1 MMNNYFLVG
10 VLAAA
15 MLSTDVSGQTVLS
28 PGTKTKNTVRVA
40 EKGAPAVRIRHNS
53 ERPAPRGGIAN
64 DACADAISLT
74 VNAPADCPANA
85 TAGDNS
91 GAAGDGEPTCD
102 TGASAYEDVWYAFN
116 SGSFTNVVINVTPGT
131 IEDLVIDVL
140 EGGCAGTSVACNFG
154 TAALALSVP
163 VTPNTDYVFSVVS
176 NNDFGIGGTFDL
188 CLTGLGGGTA
198 PANDDCAGATSLT
211 VGTECTPVTA
221 SIADATSTLPSI
233 ACNGFT
239 SPGALDIW
247 FSFVANGPITLVRA
261 EGQGTMDVVMEGFTG
276 DCNNLVSVGC
286 ADATFPPDGLQETLT
301 MNTVAGT
308 TYYVRVYHYGAGPT
322 TDPEF
327 NICAFTPS
335 NVPANDECDS
345 VTPNALATGGSITW
359 TGDNTNGL
367 DTEGLG
373 FPNVWHA
380 FTITECANVVLDY
393 CGTTPAFGNASLRLY
408 RDCTL
413 ADFQG
418 SSSFDLTTCPDGN
431 VTIFYNALEA
441 GTYYYPVIAGTGFSG
456 PYTVNVSAE
465 ACAPAPANNDCDNAQ
480 GLFVYTTCTPT
491 DGTTES
497 STESLPAETCS
508 GFLSETALDVWYQ
521 FTATG
526 TDHTVTLTGTNGADL
541 ILQVF
546 SGNCGGT
553 TSLGCSDA
561 TTGDGVEELLLE
573 GLTVGATYYIRA
585 YHWDAAGTGATGTFN
600 ICVTGDIETSVAD
613 LSVNSAFTVFPN
625 PSNGDLTISSKELS
639 GASVIEVLDMTG
651 RVLHSE
657 NRTLAAGQAHQL
669 NLAGRIASGSYIVR
683 LLTAEGSSEQRVV
696 IR

>member
-15 MLSTDVSGQTVLS
+15 MLSTDVSGQAALT
-28 PGTKTKNTVRVA
+28 PGMTKKNSVRAA
-40 EKGAPAVRIRHNS
+40 EKGAPAERIRHNS

-85 TAGDNS
+85 TAGDNA

-102 TGASAYEDVWYAFN
+102 LGASAYEDVWFAFN
-116 SGSFTNVVINVTPGT
+116 SGSYTNVVINMTPGT
-131 IEDLVIDVL
+131 IEDIVIDVL
-140 EGGCAGTSVACNFG
+140 EAGCGGTSVACAIG
-154 TAALALSVP
+154 SDALALSVP

-176 NNDFGIGGTFDL
+176 NNDFGFGGTFDL

-247 FSFVANGPITLVRA
+247 FSFVANGPVTSVQVD
-261 EGQGTMDVVMEGFTG
+261 GQGTFDAVMEGFTG

-286 ADATFPPDGLQETLT
+286 ADATFPPGGLQETLT

-308 TYYVRVYHYGAGPT
+308 TYYVRVYHYGSAPT
-322 TDPEF
+322 SNPEF
-327 NICAFTPS
+327 SICAFAPS
-335 NVPANDECDS
+335 NVPDNDQCAD
-345 VTPNALATGGSITW
+345 VTADALAVGGTLSW
-359 TGDNTNGL
+359 SGDNTGAL
-367 DTEGLG
+367 DTEAIGT
-373 FPNVWHA
+373 PNVWHA
-380 FTITECANVVLDY
+380 FTTTECTNVTIDY
-393 CGTTPAFGNASLRLY
+393 CGMATPFTNVGARLYIGCPFTEFIGFTAGNFDDCGDGNATIY
-408 RDCTL
+408 
-413 ADFQG
+413 FN
-418 SSSFDLTTCPDGN
+418 N
-431 VTIFYNALEA
+431 VPA
-441 GTYYYPVIAGTGFSG
+441 GTYYYAVLAGVDFTG
-456 PYTVNVSAE
+456 PYTINVSAE
-465 ACAPAPANNDCDNAQ
+465 ACAPPPANDDCATAQ
-480 GLFVYTTCTPT
+480 GLFVYTVCTPT
-491 DGTTES
+491 DGNTES
-497 STESLPAETCS
+497 GNESLPSIDCNGFNS
-508 GFLSETALDVWYQ
+508 GEAIDVFYS
-521 FTATG
+521 FVATG
-526 TDHTVTLTGTNGADL
+526 TDHTVTATGTNGADL
-541 ILQVF
+541 VIELLEGVCDSQ
-546 SGNCGGT
+546 
-553 TSLGCSDA
+553 TSLACADA
-561 TTGDGVEELLLE
+561 TTGDGIEEIIQG
-573 GLTVGATYYIRA
+573 GLTVGNTYYVRV
-585 YHWDAAGTGATGTFN
+585 YNYGGTATFN

-613 LSVNSAFTVFPN
+613 LNVNSAFTVFPN